1 MAIAQAQAKSASE
14 NERRTPLRLVTQG
27 AANHAAVSTQPGQGE
42 SLAGRLK
49 MLRDAGIGLVEQF
62 RAARDHEDAA
72 KIRQIALDTCVAM
85 LESDDRREFNR
96 GVQFCLALVREQ
108 TRIVEI
114 ESKLAI
120 AGMDMAMQA
129 IWPTVTQFK
138 SEVAVA
144 TSRTKPG
151 SAHRT

>member
-1 MAIAQAQAKSASE
+1 MAIAQAQAKSTSG
-14 NERRTPLRLVTQG
+14 NERCTPLRLVPQD
-27 AANHAAVSTQPGQGE
+27 AADHAAVSTQPGQGE

-62 RAARDHEDAA
+62 RTARDCDDDA

-85 LESDDRREFNR
+85 LESDDTREFNR

-120 AGMDMAMQA
+120 AGMDAAMQV
-129 IWPTVTQFK
+129 IWPTVSTPSHK
-138 SEVAVA
+138 
-144 TSRTKPG
+144 G
-151 SAHRT
+151 L